1 MPSKTEKMNLT
12 LQSYMHLSYTGLITV
27 HATFETLSSLF
38 NLPCILC
45 IVHASCLFSLLLK
58 LICCLH
64 MAVNCV
70 VGANARVQI
79 NRTVVTLCQTEKV
92 DESQAFYVTNEI
104 NSSVKCIKKL
114 ISLFLLMRKSH
125 VRLRFFLKVFY
136 FSGTV
141 YVFEHNACQM
151 AAGLLALHLA
161 FSK

>member
-45 IVHASCLFSLLLK
+45 IVRASCLFSLLLK

-70 VGANARVQI
+70 MGANARVQI

-92 DESQAFYVTNEI
+92 DESRAFYVTNEI
-104 NSSVKCIKKL
+104 NSRVKCVKKL
-114 ISLFLLMRKSH
+114 ISLFRLMSKSH
-125 VRLRFFLKVFY
+125 VR
-136 FSGTV
+136 
-141 YVFEHNACQM
+141 
-151 AAGLLALHLA
+151 
-161 FSK
+161 

>member
-1 MPSKTEKMNLT
+1 MNLT

-45 IVHASCLFSLLLK
+45 IVRASCLFSLLLK

-114 ISLFLLMRKSH
+114 ISLFRLMRKSH
-125 VRLRFFLKVFY
+125 VR
-136 FSGTV
+136 
-141 YVFEHNACQM
+141 
-151 AAGLLALHLA
+151 
-161 FSK
+161 